1 MSNDTRRL
9 WLPAEWLDEIN
20 PTMLETPDG
29 FIAKDG
35 SDWVL
40 RLPEGDP
47 YHDNEFYRTP
57 IEPGQ
62 IVNFLW
68 SQGHGFVNL
77 TVAADGTWTTDFRP
91 PEAATHFY
99 EPSFGVI
106 ANSID
111 QLVQDEREPLEP
123 GTYEISAYAWSRA
136 IAFRFDVDADGCGK
150 FTQTSGA
157 N

>member
-9 WLPAEWLDEIN
+9 WLPDNWLDEIN

-35 SDWVL
+35 VDWVL

-47 YHDNEFYRTP
+47 DHDNEFYRTP

-62 IVNFLW
+62 VVNFLW
-68 SQGHGFVNL
+68 SQGHGYVTL
-77 TVAADGTWTTDFRP
+77 TVAADGTWTTDIRP
-91 PEAATHFY
+91 PKAATHFY
-99 EPSFGVI
+99 EPAFGI
-106 ANSID
+106 IGNSIAEVVKGD
-111 QLVQDEREPLEP
+111 PEPLEP
-123 GTYEISAYAWSRA
+123 GEYEISAYTWSRP
-136 IAFRFDVDADGCGK
+136 IAFRFDVDVEGNGK
-150 FTQTSGA
+150 FTPVSGA